1 MERIPEHELMD
12 DAKQARAYADA
23 DFSEPHEAFVAHFKE
38 RFPTFSEGS
47 VLDLGCGPADV
58 TIRFSRSF
66 PKAKILGVDGAQ
78 SMLDISVR
86 DIRSKG
92 LAHQI
97 TLKNCMLPDPSLSRL
112 RFEAVISNSLLHHLR
127 DPEVLWKSIEQ
138 CTKPCA
144 PIFVMDLHRPESIE
158 QASEFVKQY
167 AADASPILQKDF
179 YNSLLAAY
187 RAEEIEHQLL
197 TCGLHYLTTEVISDR
212 HVLVW
217 GRRRTYG
224 Q

>member
-1 MERIPEHELMD
+1 MERIPEHDLMD
-12 DAKQARAYADA
+12 DPEQARAYADA
-23 DFSEPHEAFVAHFKE
+23 DFSEPHDAFVAHFRKH
-38 RFPTFSEGS
+38 FPTFSDGS

-78 SMLDISVR
+78 SMLDIGAR
-86 DIRSKG
+86 DIQSNG

-97 TLKNCMLPDPSLSRL
+97 TLKNCTLPDSSLSRL
-112 RFEAVISNSLLHHLR
+112 KFEAVISNSLLHHLR
-127 DPEVLWKSIEQ
+127 DPEILWTSIEQ
-138 CTKPCA
+138 CTQPCA
-144 PIFVMDLHRPESIE
+144 PILVMDLHRPESTE
-158 QASEFVKQY
+158 QAREFVNQY
-167 AADASPILQKDF
+167 AADASPLLQKDF

-187 RAEEIEHQLL
+187 RIEEIEHQLL
-197 TCGLHYLTTEVISDR
+197 TCGLHYLTTELISDR

-217 GRRRTYG
+217 GRRKAYG